1 MNINIIKDTFNTR
14 VPQREG
20 KFKEFSVLVPLITV
34 KNQLHLLFE
43 VRSENLKTQPRE
55 ICFPGGKRELNETPM
70 ECAVRE
76 TCEELNISSDHIK
89 IFGPLDYLVLPYNLI
104 LYPFMGSLNIKI
116 ESIKYSTD
124 EVSDIFSVPI
134 DFFIENP
141 PLSHFIEIQT
151 QTGDD
156 FPYHLVEN
164 GEDYHWRTGKYPVY
178 FYTYKDHVI
187 WGMTARII
195 KNLVDILNEKTRR

>member
-1 MNINIIKDTFNTR
+1 MDIYTIKKTFHNR

-20 KFKEFSVLVPLITV
+20 KYKEFSVLVPLITV
-34 KNQLHLLFE
+34 KNELHLLFE

-55 ICFPGGKRELNETPM
+55 ICFPGGKIEPNEIPL

-76 TCEELNISSDHIK
+76 TCEELNISSKNITVL
-89 IFGPLDYLVLPYNLI
+89 GPLDYLVLPYNLI
-104 LYPFMGSLNIKI
+104 LHPFMGVLNTKL
-116 ESIKYSTD
+116 ESIEYSRD
-124 EVSDIFSVPI
+124 EVANIFSVPL

-141 PLSHFIEIQT
+141 PLSYFIEIQT
-151 QTGDD
+151 QTGED

-164 GEDYHWRTGKYPVY
+164 GEDYNWRTGKYPVY
-178 FYTYKDHVI
+178 FYTFKDHVI

-195 KNLVDILNEKTRR
+195 KNLVDILK